1 MANNA
6 HFITAGTRRAP
17 MITVRDDR
25 GAPITELELP
35 AAISEPGEADSELR
49 AAGWS
54 RSADWTTA
62 NDGWVAPV
70 VPS

>member
-1 MANNA
+1 MANSA
-6 HFITAGTRRAP
+6 HFISAGTGRP
-17 MITVRDDR
+17 PVITVRDDR

-35 AAISEPGEADSELR
+35 DTVFEPGQADDELR

-54 RSADWTTA
+54 RSADWATA
-62 NDGWVAPV
+62 DDGWIAPV